1 MIIKL
6 SSGKEIDLTRDE
18 LCEFF
23 RKCAYSDYFG
33 NTPILYKYVQYY
45 PYYPSPFIVTS
56 NAGIPTL

>member
-18 LCEFF
+18 LCELF

-33 NTPILYKYVQYY
+33 NTPIPYKHVQYH
-45 PYYPSPFIVTS
+45 PSPIIVTS